1 MAKQERIE
9 QAAVCREIGART
21 GGDILIG
28 VVGPVRTGKSTLIK
42 QFMEKLVL
50 PAIGPEDAKLRARD
64 ELPQSAAG
72 RTIMTTEPK
81 FIPEAAVPLALE
93 GGGECSIR
101 LIDCVGYMVEGAMG
115 HEENDKPRM
124 VKSPWFDEEIPFDL
138 AAETG
143 TRKVIRDHSTIGIVV
158 TTDGTISEIPRENY
172 IPAEK
177 RVIDE
182 LEALGKPF
190 VILLNSTHPDA
201 PETRAMAAEMEESY
215 GRTVLP
221 VSCLDLDEAQLG
233 EILQKVLY
241 EFPVRELD
249 FALPRWV
256 TMLDK
261 GHWLQTEV
269 YTAAMQLSEKISRMK
284 DISDSGRAAL
294 DCEAVENAAL
304 SGMNLADGV
313 VRITVLLKPE
323 VFYKVLSEQTGLEI
337 GDEAGLMPCIIELA
351 KAKRAYEKIRS
362 AMEQVEAT
370 GYGIVMPSID
380 ELSLE
385 QPEIVR
391 QGGRYGVRLEA
402 SAPSIHMMKAVIHTE
417 LSPIVGTEKQSEDL
431 VQSLLQDFE
440 DDPVRLWESNIF
452 GKSLH
457 ELVNDGL
464 QNKLLHMPQEARG
477 RLQETLERVI
487 NEGCTGL
494 SCILFLF
501 FGQFGNEHLVNFIA
515 LQNELLF
522 YHLSAQPVGC
532 ADVQTEQLAVQ
543 SLHLTAHGAM
553 AIGLFADAGAVLGF
567 LARPGLAAQHGGDRL
582 FPHTAGQ
589 VVGQLLRHFPALVG
603 DGVPVAVHRHE
614 LLPGDVVQAG
624 ADLKIIY
631 QSLFHQGVFDLRP
644 CDRPG
649 VLDKITQQQSYL
661 GAVGQPTG
669 THTGGKSIVG
679 GHCYSHL
686 PCSIVLTIV

>member
-81 FIPEAAVPLALE
+81 FIPESAVPLALE

-402 SAPSIHMMKAVIHTE
+402 SAPSNHMMKAVIHTE

-431 VQSLLQDFE
+431 VQSLLKDFE

-494 SCILFLF
+494 ICIL
-501 FGQFGNEHLVNFIA
+501 I
-515 LQNELLF
+515 
-522 YHLSAQPVGC
+522 
-532 ADVQTEQLAVQ
+532 
-543 SLHLTAHGAM
+543 
-553 AIGLFADAGAVLGF
+553 
-567 LARPGLAAQHGGDRL
+567 
-582 FPHTAGQ
+582 
-589 VVGQLLRHFPALVG
+589 
-603 DGVPVAVHRHE
+603 
-614 LLPGDVVQAG
+614 
-624 ADLKIIY
+624 
-631 QSLFHQGVFDLRP
+631 
-644 CDRPG
+644 
-649 VLDKITQQQSYL
+649 
-661 GAVGQPTG
+661 
-669 THTGGKSIVG
+669 
-679 GHCYSHL
+679 
-686 PCSIVLTIV
+686 

>member
-1 MAKQERIE
+1 
-9 QAAVCREIGART
+9 
-21 GGDILIG
+21 
-28 VVGPVRTGKSTLIK
+28 
-42 QFMEKLVL
+42 
-50 PAIGPEDAKLRARD
+50 
-64 ELPQSAAG
+64 
-72 RTIMTTEPK
+72 
-81 FIPEAAVPLALE
+81 
-93 GGGECSIR
+93 
-101 LIDCVGYMVEGAMG
+101 MG

-172 IPAEK
+172 VPAEK

-201 PETRAMAAEMEESY
+201 PGTKALAAEMEESY

-221 VSCLDLDEAQLG
+221 VSCLDLDEEQLG
-233 EILQKVLY
+233 EILRRVLY

-269 YTAAMQLSEKISRMK
+269 YTAAMQLSGQIARMK
-284 DISDSGRAAL
+284 DISDSGRAVL

-304 SGMNLADGV
+304 SGMDLADGI

-323 VFYKVLSEQTGLEI
+323 VFYRVLSEQTGLEI

-391 QGGRYGVRLEA
+391 QGG
-402 SAPSIHMMKAVIHTE
+402 HAVANAALRDE
-417 LSPIVGTEKQSEDL
+417 L
-431 VQSLLQDFE
+431 
-440 DDPVRLWESNIF
+440 
-452 GKSLH
+452 
-457 ELVNDGL
+457 
-464 QNKLLHMPQEARG
+464 
-477 RLQETLERVI
+477 
-487 NEGCTGL
+487 
-494 SCILFLF
+494 
-501 FGQFGNEHLVNFIA
+501 
-515 LQNELLF
+515 
-522 YHLSAQPVGC
+522 
-532 ADVQTEQLAVQ
+532 
-543 SLHLTAHGAM
+543 AH
-553 AIGLFADAGAVLGF
+553 
-567 LARPGLAAQHGGDRL
+567 
-582 FPHTAGQ
+582 PH
-589 VVGQLLRHFPALVG
+589 
-603 DGVPVAVHRHE
+603 DE
-614 LLPGDVVQAG
+614 
-624 ADLKIIY
+624 
-631 QSLFHQGVFDLRP
+631 
-644 CDRPG
+644 
-649 VLDKITQQQSYL
+649 
-661 GAVGQPTG
+661 
-669 THTGGKSIVG
+669 G
-679 GHCYSHL
+679 GHPHRAKPHCGHREAE
-686 PCSIVLTIV
+686 

>member
-1 MAKQERIE
+1 MEKQEMLE
-9 QAAVCREIGART
+9 QNAVCREIGART

-28 VVGPVRTGKSTLIK
+28 VVGPVRTGKSTFIK
-42 QFMEKLVL
+42 RFMEQLVL
-50 PAIGPEDAKLRARD
+50 PAMGPEAARLRARD

-81 FIPEAAVPLALE
+81 FIPESAVPLALE

-201 PETRAMAAEMEESY
+201 PETRALAAELEQSY
-215 GRTVLP
+215 GRGVLA
-221 VSCLDLDEAQLG
+221 VSCLDLDAAALNT
-233 EILQKVLY
+233 ILQKVLY

-284 DISDSGRAAL
+284 DVSDSGRAAL

-323 VFYKVLSEQTGLEI
+323 VFYKVLSEQTGLQI

-402 SAPSIHMMKAVIHTE
+402 SAPSIHMMRAQIETE
-417 LSPIVGTEKQSEDL
+417 ISPMVGGEQESQQLIDYLLGEYEEDT
-431 VQSLLQDFE
+431 DK
-440 DDPVRLWESNIF
+440 LWQSNIF
-452 GKSLH
+452 GKSLS
-457 ELVNDGL
+457 ELVREEL
-464 QNKLLHMPQEARG
+464 SHKLSRMPDDARSKI
-477 RLQETLERVI
+477 RETLEKII
-487 NEGCTGL
+487 NENAGGL
-494 SCILFLF
+494 ICIIL
-501 FGQFGNEHLVNFIA
+501 
-515 LQNELLF
+515 
-522 YHLSAQPVGC
+522 
-532 ADVQTEQLAVQ
+532 
-543 SLHLTAHGAM
+543 
-553 AIGLFADAGAVLGF
+553 
-567 LARPGLAAQHGGDRL
+567 
-582 FPHTAGQ
+582 
-589 VVGQLLRHFPALVG
+589 
-603 DGVPVAVHRHE
+603 
-614 LLPGDVVQAG
+614 
-624 ADLKIIY
+624 
-631 QSLFHQGVFDLRP
+631 
-644 CDRPG
+644 
-649 VLDKITQQQSYL
+649 
-661 GAVGQPTG
+661 
-669 THTGGKSIVG
+669 
-679 GHCYSHL
+679 
-686 PCSIVLTIV
+686 

>member
-1 MAKQERIE
+1 MLYAI
-9 QAAVCREIGART
+9 I
-21 GGDILIG
+21 ILSI
-28 VVGPVRTGKSTLIK
+28 
-42 QFMEKLVL
+42 LV
-50 PAIGPEDAKLRARD
+50 
-64 ELPQSAAG
+64 
-72 RTIMTTEPK
+72 
-81 FIPEAAVPLALE
+81 
-93 GGGECSIR
+93 
-101 LIDCVGYMVEGAMG
+101 
-115 HEENDKPRM
+115 
-124 VKSPWFDEEIPFDL
+124 
-138 AAETG
+138 
-143 TRKVIRDHSTIGIVV
+143 
-158 TTDGTISEIPRENY
+158 
-172 IPAEK
+172 
-177 RVIDE
+177 
-182 LEALGKPF
+182 
-190 VILLNSTHPDA
+190 VILLLCIGVLLYGMKNNKKTLDGILGNDDVTEEEIISMVNEGNEQGLIHDDEVEMITNIFEFSEKEVRDVMTPRSDVVGIDKHTTMDETIKIMLENNYSRYPVFDDDLDNIVGILYFKDFVKAYLKDKNQTIEQIMVEPLFVHPTKNISELFKRMQKEKIHMVIVVDEYGQTEGIIAHPDA

-284 DISDSGRAAL
+284 DVSDSGRAAL

-494 SCILFLF
+494 ICIL
-501 FGQFGNEHLVNFIA
+501 I
-515 LQNELLF
+515 
-522 YHLSAQPVGC
+522 
-532 ADVQTEQLAVQ
+532 
-543 SLHLTAHGAM
+543 
-553 AIGLFADAGAVLGF
+553 
-567 LARPGLAAQHGGDRL
+567 
-582 FPHTAGQ
+582 
-589 VVGQLLRHFPALVG
+589 
-603 DGVPVAVHRHE
+603 
-614 LLPGDVVQAG
+614 
-624 ADLKIIY
+624 
-631 QSLFHQGVFDLRP
+631 
-644 CDRPG
+644 
-649 VLDKITQQQSYL
+649 
-661 GAVGQPTG
+661 
-669 THTGGKSIVG
+669 
-679 GHCYSHL
+679 
-686 PCSIVLTIV
+686 

>member
-81 FIPEAAVPLALE
+81 FIPESAVPLALE

-284 DISDSGRAAL
+284 DVSDSGRAAL

-402 SAPSIHMMKAVIHTE
+402 SAPSIHMMKAVIHAE

-431 VQSLLQDFE
+431 VQSLLKDFE

-494 SCILFLF
+494 ICIL
-501 FGQFGNEHLVNFIA
+501 I
-515 LQNELLF
+515 
-522 YHLSAQPVGC
+522 
-532 ADVQTEQLAVQ
+532 
-543 SLHLTAHGAM
+543 
-553 AIGLFADAGAVLGF
+553 
-567 LARPGLAAQHGGDRL
+567 
-582 FPHTAGQ
+582 
-589 VVGQLLRHFPALVG
+589 
-603 DGVPVAVHRHE
+603 
-614 LLPGDVVQAG
+614 
-624 ADLKIIY
+624 
-631 QSLFHQGVFDLRP
+631 
-644 CDRPG
+644 
-649 VLDKITQQQSYL
+649 
-661 GAVGQPTG
+661 
-669 THTGGKSIVG
+669 
-679 GHCYSHL
+679 
-686 PCSIVLTIV
+686 

>member
-81 FIPEAAVPLALE
+81 FIPESAVPLALE

-201 PETRAMAAEMEESY
+201 PETKTLAAEMEESY

-269 YTAAMQLSEKISRMK
+269 YTAAMQLPEKISRMK
-284 DISDSGRAAL
+284 DVSDSGRAAL
-294 DCEAVENAAL
+294 DCEAVESAAL

-417 LSPIVGTEKQSEDL
+417 LRPIVGTEKQSEDL
-431 VQSLLQDFE
+431 VQSLLKDFE

-494 SCILFLF
+494 ICILL
-501 FGQFGNEHLVNFIA
+501 
-515 LQNELLF
+515 
-522 YHLSAQPVGC
+522 
-532 ADVQTEQLAVQ
+532 
-543 SLHLTAHGAM
+543 
-553 AIGLFADAGAVLGF
+553 
-567 LARPGLAAQHGGDRL
+567 
-582 FPHTAGQ
+582 
-589 VVGQLLRHFPALVG
+589 
-603 DGVPVAVHRHE
+603 
-614 LLPGDVVQAG
+614 
-624 ADLKIIY
+624 
-631 QSLFHQGVFDLRP
+631 
-644 CDRPG
+644 
-649 VLDKITQQQSYL
+649 
-661 GAVGQPTG
+661 
-669 THTGGKSIVG
+669 
-679 GHCYSHL
+679 
-686 PCSIVLTIV
+686 